1 MEEKKEKKTI
11 KCSYA
16 VLVIALCATVAFLTD
31 YIVIDRKM
39 NKCNCPKCGTTNNE
53 VISDNTQVIENQ
65 TYSYEDIAGYY
76 TFNDMHYYLYS
87 DGKFIAESKN
97 DSYGYVGFIGN
108 YIIENSKI
116 VFNTSFTYSSSSEG
130 TLYVR
135 PNEFKGSINIYGT
148 NEIGR
153 EDISEGVQK
162 FEKQANIDEYANK
175 YDDLLKSE
183 KIVNYSESILT
194 SINPAANDAP
204 GVAD

>member
-1 MEEKKEKKTI
+1 MEGKKRI
-11 KCSYA
+11 NSNYGI
-16 VLVIALCATVAFLTD
+16 LVILLFAIVAFLTD
-31 YIVIDRKM
+31 YIIIERKIRV
-39 NKCNCPKCGTTNNE
+39 CECPECETTSNE

-76 TFNDMHYYLYS
+76 TFKDMHYYLYS

-116 VFNTSFTYSSSSEG
+116 VFNTSFTYSSSSDG

-162 FEKQANIDEYANK
+162 YEKQANIDEYANK

-204 GVAD
+204 GMAD